1 MDTFGE
7 IANNE
12 FKRIYKR
19 KNNFPSNIQINAYNY
34 QKKILKYLFIFI
46 FYATSLA
53 NNIESKIYFASS
65 IITVQ
70 INKEGRASFLNDSFT
85 PKPNQIIINDN
96 IEINGITEYNFTQ
109 TENTIQLIWGDNTSI
124 DILSNIFKYCS
135 DINKIDFSNFD
146 TLNVIRM
153 EYMFYGCSNLKLLNL
168 SNFDTLNVIHMEY
181 MFRGCSNLKSL
192 DLSNFDTS
200 KVQHMGYMFGGCSNL
215 ESLDL
220 SDFDTSKVSI
230 IGYMFMGC
238 SNLKSLNLSNFD
250 TSNVQFMDNMFGGC
264 SNLKSLDLSNFN
276 ASKTQI
282 IEILSYFDKLEYLTI
297 DSSLLNK
304 LTLEDIFLNKSN
316 LITCIKNIMFNTT
329 IQNDLFSIY
338 INCSNNNMSIDLFN
352 NNEKKIQIILIDIIA
367 IDVEIIFIKIIIM
380 KLIDKFIL
388 SN

>member
-19 KNNFPSNIQINAYNY
+19 KKNFPSNIQINAYNY

-53 NNIESKIYFASS
+53 NNIENKIYFASS

-109 TENTIQLIWGDNTSI
+109 TENTIQLIWDDNTSI

-153 EYMFYGCSNLKLLNL
+153 EYMFYGY
-168 SNFDTLNVIHMEY
+168 V
-181 MFRGCSNLKSL
+181 
-192 DLSNFDTS
+192 
-200 KVQHMGYMFGGCSNL
+200 
-215 ESLDL
+215 
-220 SDFDTSKVSI
+220 
-230 IGYMFMGC
+230 
-238 SNLKSLNLSNFD
+238 
-250 TSNVQFMDNMFGGC
+250 
-264 SNLKSLDLSNFN
+264 
-276 ASKTQI
+276 
-282 IEILSYFDKLEYLTI
+282 
-297 DSSLLNK
+297 
-304 LTLEDIFLNKSN
+304 
-316 LITCIKNIMFNTT
+316 
-329 IQNDLFSIY
+329 
-338 INCSNNNMSIDLFN
+338 
-352 NNEKKIQIILIDIIA
+352 
-367 IDVEIIFIKIIIM
+367 
-380 KLIDKFIL
+380 
-388 SN
+388 